1 MPELVGPPGD
11 LGGTTAGSAFAPP
24 TGTGCVPPAAGF
36 PIPSSSTS
44 TRSAP
49 LPIVTSCN
57 CMPSVVKPPTFTWL
71 SVICPVFTGDWGY
84 P

>member
-1 MPELVGPPGD
+1 M
-11 LGGTTAGSAFAPP
+11 
-24 TGTGCVPPAAGF
+24 PPADGF

-49 LPIVTSCN
+49 LVIFTSCS